1 MTRQLQ
7 DLAKRAAARFGIP
20 SAWSVLEGNWP
31 VLDAA
36 GKPALD
42 ITAVLVTPAGDDDA
56 NDGLLAFLVIEVES
70 LFRIDGVTLRL
81 TDDGRLALSF
91 PSRTSRRG
99 TKHSLV
105 RPRDQAARASI
116 ERAIFAALGIREEAQ
131 R

>member
-1 MTRQLQ
+1 MTRKLH
-7 DLAKRAAARFGIP
+7 DIAKRAATRFGYP
-20 SAWSVLEGNWP
+20 STGSVLKGTWP

-36 GKPALD
+36 GNQALA
-42 ITAVLVTPAGDDDA
+42 ITAVTITPTGDDDA
-56 NDGLLAFLVIEVES
+56 DDGLLAFLVIEVES

-81 TDDGRLALSF
+81 TDEGRLALSF

-105 RPRDQAARASI
+105 RPRDQAARAAI